1 MAASQAAKTGSN
13 PVGDATLHK
22 SVEIRS
28 VGRISTLLPF
38 PQKALRRTRVP
49 ARAHGG
55 FFISA
60 LSIRRPLLLYPKGYR
75 VGSPALNEYF
85 LVKLLMEM

>member
-22 SVEIRS
+22 SAEIRP
-28 VGRISTLLPF
+28 VGRASALLSF
-38 PQKALRRTRVP
+38 SQKALMRTRVP

-55 FFISA
+55 FCIFA
-60 LSIRRPLLLYPKGYR
+60 LSIRRASLLYPNGTT
-75 VGSPALNEYF
+75 SALRCG
-85 LVKLLMEM
+85 